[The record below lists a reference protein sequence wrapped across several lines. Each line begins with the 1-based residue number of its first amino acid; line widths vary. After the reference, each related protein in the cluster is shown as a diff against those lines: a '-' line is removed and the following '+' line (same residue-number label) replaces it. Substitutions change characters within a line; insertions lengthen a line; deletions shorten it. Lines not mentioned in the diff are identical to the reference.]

1 MAVFID
7 STSLLYYIF
16 IFYIQNEFQV
26 CGIVH
31 THTHTDQPIV
41 MCLQHCISNQSEHVI

>member
-16 IFYIQNEFQV
+16 IFYIFRTSSRFVELRA
-26 CGIVH
+26 H
-31 THTHTDQPIV
+31 THTHTHTHRPAN
-41 MCLQHCISNQSEHVI
+41 SHVPATLHI